1 MDESWAAE
9 LDPRRLLV
17 FRLVAHQGSLS
28 GAARVLGWTQPA
40 VSQHV
45 QRLERELGL
54 PLVRRVARGVVL
66 TEPGAVLLRHADAMA
81 ASLLAA
87 GRAMD
92 DLTGLR
98 RGRVRLAAF
107 PSAAAT
113 LVTTALAGSAAAHP
127 GLDVRL
133 VEVEPPEAVTLLV
146 RGEVDLAI
154 VFEYPDVPA
163 DVDLVEAGAG
173 LGAQAH
179 LVRVPLLDDPVRL
192 VLPRGHPAAG
202 PLAVRDGDE
211 GEDPGVA
218 LADLAGERWIAG
230 CLRCRQHLLASAARY
245 GFVPDVRHSTDDY
258 VVVQALV
265 AAGLA
270 VAALPELALA
280 ASRRPDVVVRPI
292 VDHPPRAVTALL
304 AADAQAVPAVAAV
317 LEQLRSSAAAVAR
330 TAPPSPARPPKAGG
344 GGTATSSTMGA

>member
-1 MDESWAAE
+1 MTEVRTWPAE

-17 FRLVAHQGSLS
+17 FRLVAHQGSLT
-28 GAARVLGWTQPA
+28 GAARALGWTQPA

-66 TEPGAVLLRHADAMA
+66 TEPGVVLLRHADALA
-81 ASLLAA
+81 ASLTAA

-98 RGRVRLAAF
+98 SGRVRLAAF
-107 PSAAAT
+107 PSASAT
-113 LVTTALAGSAAAHP
+113 LVAAALARSAAAHP

-133 VEVEPPEAVTLLV
+133 VEVEPPQAVTLLA

-163 DVDLVEAGAG
+163 DVDL
-173 LGAQAH
+173 LGNGEGPGSQGH

-192 VLPRGHPAAG
+192 VLPPGHAASG
-202 PLAVRDGDE
+202 PVVVPGTDE
-211 GEDPGVA
+211 GEDGGVA
-218 LADLAGERWIAG
+218 LAELAGERWIAG
-230 CLRCRQHLLASAARY
+230 CLRCRQHLLASAARE

-270 VAALPELALA
+270 VATLPALALA

-292 VDHPPRAVTALL
+292 LDHPTRSVSVLVTA
-304 AADAQAVPAVAAV
+304 DGQGVPAVAAV
-317 LEQLRSSAAAVAR
+317 LEQLRCAAADSTPKAR
-330 TAPPSPARPPKAGG
+330 GAGTAP
-344 GGTATSSTMGA
+344 SSTMGA